1 MKRILTWL
9 MLSLLPSASTVL
21 AQTSENVT
29 DTVMDNFE
37 SIDLSELIVE
47 GHKSTFSAGLDKK
60 VFNVGSDLVS
70 SGGSAGDLMQ
80 NIPSV
85 DVDLDGVVRLR
96 GSENVTIL
104 INGKPSAMM
113 GARTRGDALSQMSA
127 DNIEK
132 IEIITNPSAEYKPDG
147 MSGIINIILK
157 KNSRDGFNG
166 TVNAAVGS
174 YNRLNG
180 GVNLN
185 YGAGAFNF
193 FGGYACRRD
202 RYDRTV
208 IDHRES
214 PAGII
219 NQNTYGLGR
228 PVSHTFNLGVNIT
241 PSSNDV
247 LEIAGS
253 YSRRKFRRN
262 ENMDSETLDLYG
274 MSAESYSRIRD
285 ALAYE
290 NMWEATARYSHSYG
304 GNNEFGIDYSYSSE
318 SEDEINHYT
327 TSRSG
332 KDSMNDESVWDA
344 NYLNAMKLFW
354 KHSPTENIRLSM
366 GYELEHLKAEQ
377 NFHVSDLVGSE
388 YIPDKERSSDFTHYM
403 LLNSAFVTSEMRFG
417 KWNILAGL
425 RGEYAALKN
434 RLMSSGTDLRRNYF
448 NIFPTVHVSRHVSEN
463 SELMLSYTL
472 RVNRPDG
479 SDMNP
484 FAEQINPLSLEA
496 GNPYLK
502 PEKIHSAEVGWMFRI
517 PNGGSLLGTVYY
529 RYISNKITEVSKYI
543 DSGVLLTTKENLQSS
558 QNAGIEMIMNMPVTH
573 WFDFNLNLNGY
584 YNQIDASKLGFG
596 KNKDTFS
603 WSVLLNADFRPFRH
617 YTAQLNVRYRSSTLV
632 PQGKRDGDFRV
643 NLGMKYDIPG
653 IGLSILASVTDLF
666 DTYRKS
672 FTLNTPE
679 LKQKVVKRR
688 NPRIFYLGVA
698 WKFGSKNKRENS
710 KIEYDEGL

>member
-1 MKRILTWL
+1 MKRILTWF
-9 MLSLLPSASTVL
+9 MFYLLPGAL
-21 AQTSENVT
+21 PLFAQTYENVA
-29 DTVMDNFE
+29 DTVNENFE

-47 GHKSTFSAGLDKK
+47 GHKSTFTAGLDKK

-70 SGGSAGDLMQ
+70 SGGSASYLMQ

-96 GSENVTIL
+96 GNENVTIL

-113 GARTRGDALSQMSA
+113 GARTRGDALNQMSA

-147 MSGIINIILK
+147 MSGIINIVLK
-157 KNSRDGFNG
+157 KETRDGFNG
-166 TVNAAVGS
+166 TVNAAIGS
-174 YNRLNG
+174 YSRLNG
-180 GVNLN
+180 NVNLN
-185 YGAGAFNF
+185 YGTKYFNLY
-193 FGGYACRRD
+193 GGYAYRRD
-202 RYDRTV
+202 RYDRT
-208 IDHRES
+208 IKDHRES
-214 PAGII
+214 PTEII
-219 NQNTYGLGR
+219 NQDTYGLGR
-228 PVSHTFNLGVNIT
+228 PVSHTFNLAVNIT
-241 PSSNDV
+241 PSSNDIV
-247 LEIAGS
+247 EIAGS
-253 YSRRKFRRN
+253 YNRRKFRRN
-262 ENMDSETLDLYG
+262 ENMDSETLDLKG
-274 MSAESYSRIRD
+274 IRVESYSRVRD

-304 GNNEFGIDYSYSSE
+304 ENNEFGLDYSYSSE

-332 KDSMNDESVWDA
+332 IDSMNDETVWDA
-344 NYLNAMKLFW
+344 NYLNSLKLLW
-354 KHSPTENIRLSM
+354 KHSPTENIRLSS

-377 NFHVSDLVGSE
+377 NFHVSDWNGAE
-388 YIPDKERSSDFTHYM
+388 FIPNNDRSSDFTHFM
-403 LLNSAFVTSEMRFG
+403 LLNSAFITAEMKFG
-417 KWNILAGL
+417 QWNLLTGL
-425 RGEYAALKN
+425 RGEYAAIKN
-434 RLMSSGTDLRRNYF
+434 RLISADTDLKQNYF
-448 NIFPTVHVSRHVSEN
+448 NIFPTVHVSRPVSEN
-463 SELMLSYTL
+463 SELMLSYTM

-502 PEKIHSAEVGWMFRI
+502 PEKIHSTEFGWMFRI
-517 PNGGSLLGTVYY
+517 PSGGSLLSTVYY

-543 DSGVLLTTKENLQSS
+543 DAGVLLTTKENLQSS
-558 QNAGIEMIMNMPVTH
+558 HNAGIEMILNMPLAR

-584 YNQIDASKLGFG
+584 YNQIDATKLGFG

-603 WSVLLNADFRPFRH
+603 WSALLNADFRPFRH
-617 YTAQLNVRYRSSTLV
+617 FMAQINVRYRSATLV

-643 NLGMKYDIPG
+643 NFGMKYDMPG

-672 FTLNTPE
+672 YTLDTPE
-679 LKQKVVKRR
+679 LKQKMEKRR
-688 NPRIFYLGVA
+688 NPRIFYLGVT
-698 WKFGSKNKRENS
+698 WKFGSKNKKENS
-710 KIEYDEGL
+710 NIEYDEGL

>member
-1 MKRILTWL
+1 MKRILTWF
-9 MLSLLPSASTVL
+9 MFYLLPGAL
-21 AQTSENVT
+21 PLFAQTYENVA
-29 DTVMDNFE
+29 DTVNENFE

-47 GHKSTFSAGLDKK
+47 GHKSTFTAGLDKK

-70 SGGSAGDLMQ
+70 SGGSASYLMQ

-96 GSENVTIL
+96 GNENVTIL

-113 GARTRGDALSQMSA
+113 GARTRGDALNQMSA

-147 MSGIINIILK
+147 MSGIINIVLK
-157 KNSRDGFNG
+157 KETRDGFNG
-166 TVNAAVGS
+166 TVNAAIGS
-174 YNRLNG
+174 YSRLNG
-180 GVNLN
+180 NVNLN
-185 YGAGAFNF
+185 YGTKYFNLY
-193 FGGYACRRD
+193 GGYAYRRD
-202 RYDRTV
+202 RYDRT
-208 IDHRES
+208 IKDHRES
-214 PAGII
+214 PTEII
-219 NQNTYGLGR
+219 NQDTYGLGR
-228 PVSHTFNLGVNIT
+228 PVSHTFNLAVNIT
-241 PSSNDV
+241 PSSNDIV
-247 LEIAGS
+247 EIAGS
-253 YSRRKFRRN
+253 YNRRKFRRN
-262 ENMDSETLDLYG
+262 ENMDSETLDLKG
-274 MSAESYSRIRD
+274 IRVESYSRVRD

-304 GNNEFGIDYSYSSE
+304 ENNEFGLDYSYSSE

-332 KDSMNDESVWDA
+332 IDSMNDETVWDA
-344 NYLNAMKLFW
+344 NYLNSLKLFW
-354 KHSPTENIRLSM
+354 KHSPTENIRLSS

-377 NFHVSDLVGSE
+377 NFHVSDWNGAE
-388 YIPDKERSSDFTHYM
+388 FIPNNDRSSDFTHFM
-403 LLNSAFVTSEMRFG
+403 LLNSAFITAEMKFG
-417 KWNILAGL
+417 QWNLLTGL
-425 RGEYAALKN
+425 RGEYAAIKN
-434 RLMSSGTDLRRNYF
+434 RLISADTDLKQNYF
-448 NIFPTVHVSRHVSEN
+448 NIFPTVHVSRPVSEN
-463 SELMLSYTL
+463 SELMLSYTM

-502 PEKIHSAEVGWMFRI
+502 PEKIHSTEFGWMFRI
-517 PNGGSLLGTVYY
+517 PSGGSLLSTVYY

-543 DSGVLLTTKENLQSS
+543 DAGVLLTTKENLQSS
-558 QNAGIEMIMNMPVTH
+558 HNAGIEMILNMPLAR

-584 YNQIDASKLGFG
+584 YNQIDATKLGFG

-603 WSVLLNADFRPFRH
+603 WSALLNADFRPFRH
-617 YTAQLNVRYRSSTLV
+617 FMAQINVRYRSATLV

-643 NLGMKYDIPG
+643 NFGMKYDMPG

-672 FTLNTPE
+672 YTLDTPE
-679 LKQKVVKRR
+679 LKQKMEKRR
-688 NPRIFYLGVA
+688 NPRIFYLGVT
-698 WKFGSKNKRENS
+698 WKFGSKNKKENS
-710 KIEYDEGL
+710 NIEYDEGL